1 MNKRCLK
8 VGTRGSRLA
17 LMQCYQAIAD
27 IQDISKVKYK
37 ESIDSSFNIIVTTG
51 DAMQGT
57 VGAQSLT
64 KTAWV
69 DKIEEAL
76 LSKTINLAI
85 HSGKDIPKDIAKGT
99 KLIPVG
105 KRNIPF
111 DVFVGKMKDG
121 RRIKFSQLNKDA
133 NVGTASLRREM
144 FLREANPEFTITP
157 HRGNVPTRIKKLDAS
172 DKLDGIILAAAGIKR
187 LNLSSDFDIL
197 NQDILVP
204 SALQGTLVAQIR
216 EDDNET
222 QEIIQRVL
230 DVDTQTCFAIER
242 SLSEALGA
250 DCKSCV
256 GIYAS
261 IKDEKLKLIISAIDP
276 ATVVKYDFVREINLD
291 KLDIEAFVKEI
302 KSNKEF
308 LNISKIVTCSL

>member
-1 MNKRCLK
+1 MDKRCLK

-17 LMQCYQAIAD
+17 LTQCYQAIAD
-27 IQDISKVKYK
+27 IQDISKTKYK
-37 ESIDSSFNIIVTTG
+37 ESLDSSFNIIVTTG

-57 VGAQSLT
+57 AGAQSLT

-76 LSKTINLAI
+76 LNKTINLAI

-111 DVFVGKMKDG
+111 DVFVGKMKNG
-121 RRIKFSQLNKDA
+121 QRIKFSQLSSDA
-133 NVGTASLRREM
+133 NVGTASLRREL
-144 FLREANPEFTITP
+144 FLKEANLDFTIVP

-172 DKLDGIILAAAGIKR
+172 DTLDGIILAAAGIRR
-187 LNLSSDFDIL
+187 LNLGSDYDVL

-216 EDDNET
+216 EDDSET
-222 QEIIQRVL
+222 QEIIRRVL
-230 DVDTQTCFAIER
+230 DLDTETCFRIER

-256 GIYAS
+256 GVYAS
-261 IKDEKLKLIISAIDP
+261 IK
-276 ATVVKYDFVREINLD
+276 
-291 KLDIEAFVKEI
+291 I
-302 KSNKEF
+302 KK
-308 LNISKIVTCSL
+308 

>member
-1 MNKRCLK
+1 MDKRCLK

-27 IQDISKVKYK
+27 IQDISKTKYK
-37 ESIDSSFNIIVTTG
+37 ESLDSSFNIIVTTG

-57 VGAQSLT
+57 AGAQSLT

-69 DKIEEAL
+69 DKIEEAIL
-76 LSKTINLAI
+76 NKTINLAI

-111 DVFVGKMKDG
+111 DVFIGKIKDAQ
-121 RRIKFSQLNKDA
+121 RIKFSQLSKNA
-133 NVGTASLRREM
+133 NVGTASLRREL
-144 FLREANPEFTITP
+144 FLKEANPNFTIVP
-157 HRGNVPTRIKKLDAS
+157 HRGNVPTRIKKLDSS
-172 DKLDGIILAAAGIKR
+172 DTLDGIILAAAGIKR
-187 LNLSSDFDIL
+187 LNLSNDYDIL

-216 EDDNET
+216 EDDSET
-222 QEIIQRVL
+222 QEIIRRVL
-230 DVDTQTCFAIER
+230 DLDTEICFKIER

-256 GIYAS
+256 GVYAS
-261 IKDEKLKLIISAIDP
+261 IKDKKLKLIISAIDP
-276 ATVVKYDFVREINLD
+276 KTVIKYDFLREIDLD
-291 KLDIEAFVKEI
+291 KLDIEAFIKEI
-302 KSNKEF
+302 KSNEKF
-308 LNISKIVTCSL
+308 LHIAKIVTCKI